1 MPEQKK
7 PKVHFDHHRVDNNL
21 HLLQSVST
29 ELTTHTTPYQQLC
42 RDDKN
47 KEFQCKVDLFFIKVR
62 LHRNLRSNHNGY
74 QSRFEVGWMLVD
86 VKHNNNNHGTAA
98 ILLGKLTDYNNV
110 LHSIKV
116 IWQKMRLTEN
126 WKSDSDN
133 YWSAAL
139 CWKMS
144 PLGDWEVKG
153 KQFVNIALSVWSL
166 PFFFRGALGEEGLI
180 LYRIWKTNIIYLDP
194 FHNVFWLLV
203 KVKVMHFSYFQ

>member
-1 MPEQKK
+1 MSETKLRLCLKKTQAVCLKKHFSFCHLLPEQKK

-42 RDDKN
+42 CDKN

-110 LHSIKV
+110 LCSIKV

-126 WKSDSDN
+126 WKSDSDKF
-133 YWSAAL
+133 WSAAL

-153 KQFVNIALSVWSL
+153 KQFINIALSVWSL
-166 PFFFRGALGEEGLI
+166 PFFWGGWDR
-180 LYRIWKTNIIYLDP
+180 
-194 FHNVFWLLV
+194 
-203 KVKVMHFSYFQ
+203 M